1 MSGSGI
7 NRIVLELLGSSP
19 TKWCS
24 YVLYLLQGGGYLMSS
39 GWLYMLLILIVP
51 GLSLL
56 LFSTYSIEAN
66 NIIIYWLGVVG
77 TG

>member
-24 YVLYLLQGGGYLMSS
+24 YVLYLLQGGG
-39 GWLYMLLILIVP
+39 GI
-51 GLSLL
+51 
-56 LFSTYSIEAN
+56 
-66 NIIIYWLGVVG
+66 
-77 TG
+77 

>member
-1 MSGSGI
+1 MSGSRI
-7 NRIVLELLGSSP
+7 NKIAWEQSYP

-24 YVLYLLQGGGYLMSS
+24 YVLYYYRGGGYLMSS
-39 GWLYMLLILIVP
+39 GWLYNYVLIVP

>member
-1 MSGSGI
+1 MVFVCIIFITG
-7 NRIVLELLGSSP
+7 
-19 TKWCS
+19 
-24 YVLYLLQGGGYLMSS
+24 GGGYLMSS

-66 NIIIYWLGVVG
+66 NIII
-77 TG
+77 